1 MLWLRVREGES
12 ELKIVQQTLV
22 DLLPKDYLRRLINAS
37 QVRNTQRKVSK
48 KKKVPGTQRKKESV
62 KRDLKT

>member
-22 DLLPKDYLRRLINAS
+22 DLLPKDYLRRLINVS
-37 QVRNTQRKVSK
+37 QVRNTH
-48 KKKVPGTQRKKESV
+48 KKESV
-62 KRDLKT
+62 KRALETDLLREERPVK

>member
-22 DLLPKDYLRRLINAS
+22 DLLPKDYLRRLINVS
-37 QVRNTQRKVSK
+37 QVRIAKRKVS
-48 KKKVPGTQRKKESV
+48 